1 MRRQGL
7 QGISPRQFT
16 PITTVSNA
24 SSAVPADLVNRK
36 WDTGQ
41 LDRIWTSDITYLA
54 TGEGWLYLCGIRDG
68 CSRRV
73 IGWAMADHMRA
84 DLVEQALEMAVAF
97 RTTDSGETVFH
108 ADRGSQYTSDQIAE
122 YATENGLK
130 CSVGRTGVC
139 WDNAQQ
145 ESFWASLKVE
155 FYNRRPWATR
165 AEAMAAV
172 GDWIERVYNRRRRHS
187 ALGMLTPVQFEQ
199 LQLSSPVLPGL
210 GPQVGFRER
219 IGEIVSKFRG
229 KYTPEFRDAAVREVV
244 NNSRPIVDVA
254 RELGLVE
261 QTLRNWVAAHRERL
275 GGDAQEL
282 TVSERAKLKQLEKEV
297 RELRM
302 ENEFLGKATAFF
314 AKKSQ

>member
-1 MRRQGL
+1 MLR
-7 QGISPRQFT
+7 P
-16 PITTVSNA
+16 
-24 SSAVPADLVNRK
+24 DLL
-36 WDTGQ
+36 DQPHSTFSQ
-41 LDRIWTSDITYLA
+41 LL
-54 TGEGWLYLCGIRDG
+54 
-68 CSRRV
+68 
-73 IGWAMADHMRA
+73 
-84 DLVEQALEMAVAF
+84 
-97 RTTDSGETVFH
+97 
-108 ADRGSQYTSDQIAE
+108 
-122 YATENGLK
+122 
-130 CSVGRTGVC
+130 
-139 WDNAQQ
+139 
-145 ESFWASLKVE
+145 
-155 FYNRRPWATR
+155 
-165 AEAMAAV
+165 
-172 GDWIERVYNRRRRHS
+172 
-187 ALGMLTPVQFEQ
+187 
-199 LQLSSPVLPGL
+199 LSSPVLPGL

-275 GGDAQEL
+275 GGDAEEL